1 MKYLLFL
8 LITLLAEIL
17 GTIGGFGSSIFMV
30 SISQF
35 FFSFHTVLAITGLMH
50 VFSNGSKMWLF
61 RKHIN
66 WKTSLLLGIPGVALV
81 LLGAWITTII
91 RLTWAEAALG
101 AILIITST
109 ALWLK
114 PDWKLRPTNTNAV
127 VGGGIAG
134 FLAGFIGTGG
144 PLRGLLLAGFNFEK
158 NVFVATSATID
169 MGVDLSRSV
178 IYLGNDY
185 LESNLYFLIPF
196 LILVS
201 FIGSWIGKQLLE
213 RISQTVF
220 KQIILGLIFFIGVSL
235 LLKFYV
241 EMV

>member
-91 RLTWAEAALG
+91 RLSWAEAALG

-241 EMV
+241 EMI